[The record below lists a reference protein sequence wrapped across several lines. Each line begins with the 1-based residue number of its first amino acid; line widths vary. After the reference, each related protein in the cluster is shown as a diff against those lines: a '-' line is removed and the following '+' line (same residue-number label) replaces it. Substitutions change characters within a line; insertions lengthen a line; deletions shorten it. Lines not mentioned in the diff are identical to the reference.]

1 MIKPREVNELI
12 EMIQICR
19 NSAVVANDPYEGS
32 STYIKGI
39 SLDSFL
45 FVTSKAMAMLKEINH
60 D

>member
-1 MIKPREVNELI
+1 MINPREINELI
-12 EMIQICR
+12 EMIQTCR
-19 NSAVVANDPYEGS
+19 NSAVVAMDPYEGS

-45 FVTSKAMAMLKEINH
+45 FVTSKAMDMLKEINH